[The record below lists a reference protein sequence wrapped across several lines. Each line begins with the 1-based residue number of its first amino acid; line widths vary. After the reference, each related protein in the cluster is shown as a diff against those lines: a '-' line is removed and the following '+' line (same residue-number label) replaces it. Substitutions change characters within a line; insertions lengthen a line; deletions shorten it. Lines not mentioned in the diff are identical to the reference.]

1 MNQRLFLIPA
11 LIVLLIQVAC
21 VERVER
27 PQKIDFNRYFPMA
40 VENEYFYSTQAHKVT
55 INNILDN
62 SLYTFT
68 YSDSSGNSLWW
79 VDYFK
84 SESGVKWK
92 NIVVNSTKIPAIFFE
107 PPLPFSPW
115 SNTVGDTLL
124 YSGIEI
130 RADSVNTHVPIM
142 VEYEVMAIEDINTP
156 AGLFADCIKIRRA
169 YKTINSSAAKMLD
182 GESFYWFALDVGL
195 VKYMSTEITSK
206 LVRATVSELQYP
218 NEKGINP

>member
-1 MNQRLFLIPA
+1 MNQRLILIPA

-156 AGLFADCIKIRRA
+156 AGLFADCIK
-169 YKTINSSAAKMLD
+169 MLD

-195 VKYMSTEITSK
+195 IKYVSAGISSE
-206 LVRATVSELQYP
+206 LVRATTYDRQYP